1 MTSEVIYLGEL
12 RTTAK
17 HLQSD
22 NSILTD
28 APVDNHGKG
37 ENFSPTDLVATALA
51 ACMITVMG
59 IKANQKGLNMEGAK
73 AEVTKIMAA
82 NPRRI
87 AEIQIKLT
95 MPVGN
100 FSEEDKKVLEHTAF
114 TCPVAQS
121 LSADLLQ
128 KVTILWS

>member
-17 HLQSD
+17 HLQSG

-37 ENFSPTDLVATALA
+37 QNFSPTDLVATALA
-51 ACMITVMG
+51 TCMITVMG

-87 AEIQIKLT
+87 AEIQVNLT
-95 MPVGN
+95 MPSGN
-100 FSEEDKKVLEHTAF
+100 FSEEDKKILEHTAF

-121 LSADLLQ
+121 LSPDLLQ
-128 KVTILWS
+128 KVTIVWQ

>member
-17 HLQSD
+17 HLQSG

-37 ENFSPTDLVATALA
+37 QNFSPTDLVATALA
-51 ACMITVMG
+51 TCMITVMG
-59 IKANQKGLNMEGAK
+59 IKANQKGLNIEGTK

-87 AEIQIKLT
+87 AEIQVKLT
-95 MPVGN
+95 MPAGN
-100 FSEEDKKVLEHTAF
+100 FSEEDKKILEQVAF

-128 KVTILWS
+128 NVTIVW

>member
-1 MTSEVIYLGEL
+1 MTSEVIYVGEL

-17 HLQSD
+17 HLQSG

-37 ENFSPTDLVATALA
+37 QNFSPTDLVATALA
-51 ACMITVMG
+51 TCMITVMG
-59 IKANQKGLNMEGAK
+59 IKANQKGLNIEGTK

-87 AEIQIKLT
+87 AEIQVKLT
-95 MPVGN
+95 MPASD
-100 FSEEDKKVLEHTAF
+100 FSEEDKKNIRTSCLHLPSGTK
-114 TCPVAQS
+114 P
-121 LSADLLQ
+121 
-128 KVTILWS
+128 